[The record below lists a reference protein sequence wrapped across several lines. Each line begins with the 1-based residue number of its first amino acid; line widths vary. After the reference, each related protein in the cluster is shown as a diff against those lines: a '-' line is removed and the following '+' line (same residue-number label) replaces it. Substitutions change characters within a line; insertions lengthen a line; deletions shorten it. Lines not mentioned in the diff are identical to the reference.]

1 VSELSEMLVQTRA
14 RVLSILQSPM
24 AQVEF
29 ISLTS
34 NFVRVSKSVER
45 GQATKSSSTVLIIIG
60 TRSYQI
66 PAMRWM
72 PKMAVHIHQTE
83 GYPLLVAEIDL
94 ATYKQ
99 ILRQFFES
107 LTMKNRASVYLVRMA
122 RTAAIGWM
130 QM

>member
-1 VSELSEMLVQTRA
+1 
-14 RVLSILQSPM
+14 
-24 AQVEF
+24 
-29 ISLTS
+29 
-34 NFVRVSKSVER
+34 
-45 GQATKSSSTVLIIIG
+45 
-60 TRSYQI
+60 
-66 PAMRWM
+66 MRWM